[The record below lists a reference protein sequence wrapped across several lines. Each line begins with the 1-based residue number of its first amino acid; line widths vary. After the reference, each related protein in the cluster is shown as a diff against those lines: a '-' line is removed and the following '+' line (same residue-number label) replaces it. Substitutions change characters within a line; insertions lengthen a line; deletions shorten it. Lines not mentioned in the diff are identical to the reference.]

1 MVVEETWLYL
11 LLLMIE
17 ELLYLFSLHLLSTA
31 TSPIALPVLLL
42 PMLRLLCIT
51 ETIKL
56 SVCSYTH
63 LILLYRV
70 GCT

>member
-31 TSPIALPVLLL
+31 TSPIALSVLLL
-42 PMLRLLCIT
+42 PMLHLLCIT

-56 SVCSYTH
+56 SVLSYTH
-63 LILLYRV
+63 LNLLCRV